1 MARKPK
7 NIRGS
12 GEKKGLTPIPQG
24 IHCPA
29 TTEGVGATDELD
41 EIAIHNFVET
51 LAEVALAVA
60 ARRLA
65 RGKDVG

>member
-1 MARKPK
+1 MARKPENK
-7 NIRGS
+7 PRTGRG
-12 GEKKGLTPIPQG
+12 KGLTGIPQG
-24 IHCPA
+24 IHCAA
-29 TTEGVGATDELD
+29 TAEGVGAKDELD

-65 RGKDVG
+65 KQKDIR